1 MSLKMVA
8 RVQIEKRE
16 KPHAIKRLAQAAS
29 NRHSRCMSPLL
40 ATYLDES
47 DSRLTCLKLGDERT
61 LVRSAIDA
69 NDPNP
74 DIGRGS
80 GAPCWARPIGG

>member
-8 RVQIEKRE
+8 RVQMEKRE

-40 ATYLDES
+40 GMNATLGNVPFSAAYNAKRTS
-47 DSRLTCLKLGDERT
+47 VSRSL
-61 LVRSAIDA
+61 A
-69 NDPNP
+69 
-74 DIGRGS
+74 IGRDLS
-80 GAPCWARPIGG
+80 ALHRWAYA